1 MSRVGLKEIPI
12 PDGVS
17 VQVEKDHLKI
27 TGPKGEL
34 STPVPRGI
42 SFEYEEGVLRA
53 QRAREDKQTRAF
65 HGLARALAAN
75 AVRGVNEGYAIDLAI
90 HGIGYRAKMD
100 GDHLTLQVGF
110 SHIVDFAPP
119 EGITLE
125 VEDQTKIK
133 VVGIDKQQV
142 GEIAAQI
149 RRIRPP
155 DAYKGKGIR
164 YADEVIRKKVGKAN
178 VGSL

>member
-1 MSRVGLKEIPI
+1 MSRVGLKEISI

-42 SFEYEEGVLRA
+42 RFEQEEGVLRA
-53 QRAREDKQTRAF
+53 QRAREDKQTRAL

-75 AVRGVNEGYAIDLAI
+75 AVRGVNEGYEIKLAI
-90 HGIGYRAKMD
+90 HGIGYRAKME
-100 GDHLTLQVGF
+100 GDHLILQVGF
-110 SHIVDFAPP
+110 SHPVDFAPP
-119 EGITLE
+119 EGISLE
-125 VEDQTKIK
+125 VADQTSIK
-133 VVGIDKQQV
+133 VIGIDKQQV

-149 RRIRPP
+149 RRVRPP

-164 YADEVIRKKVGKAN
+164 YADEVVRKKVGKAN

>member
-1 MSRVGLKEIPI
+1 MSRVGLKEISI

-42 SFEYEEGVLRA
+42 SFEQEEGVLRA
-53 QRAREDKQTRAF
+53 ARAREDKQTRAF

-75 AVRGVNEGYAIDLAI
+75 AVRGVNEGYETNLAI
-90 HGIGYRAKMD
+90 HGIGYRAKME
-100 GDHLTLQVGF
+100 GDHLILQVGF
-110 SHIVDFAPP
+110 SHPVDFAPP
-119 EGITLE
+119 EGISLE

-133 VVGIDKQQV
+133 VIGIDKQQV

-178 VGSL
+178 VGSM

>member
-12 PDGVS
+12 PAGVS
-17 VQVEKDHLKI
+17 VQVEKDQLKI

-34 STPVPRGI
+34 TTPVPRGI
-42 SFEYEEGVLRA
+42 RFEQEEGVLRA

-75 AVRGVNEGYAIDLAI
+75 AVHGVNEGYEINLAI
-90 HGIGYRAKMD
+90 HGIGYRAKME
-100 GDHLTLQVGF
+100 GTKLVLQVGF
-110 SHIVDFAPP
+110 SHQVEFEPP
-119 EGITLE
+119 EGISLE
-125 VEDQTKIK
+125 VDDQTKMK
-133 VVGIDKQQV
+133 VIGIDKQMV

-164 YADEVIRKKVGKAN
+164 YADEVVRKKVGKAN
-178 VGSL
+178 VGSM

>member
-1 MSRVGLKEIPI
+1 MSRVGLKKIVI

-17 VQVEKDHLKI
+17 IEIQEDRLKV

-42 SFEYEEGVLRA
+42 RFEQEDNELSA
-53 QRAREDKQTRAF
+53 QRTREDKQTRAF

-75 AVRGVNEGYAIDLAI
+75 AVRGVHEGFEIKLAI
-90 HGIGYRAKMD
+90 EGIGYRAKME
-100 GDHLTLQVGF
+100 GSKLVLQVGF
-110 SHIVDFAPP
+110 SHPVEFDPP
-119 EGITLE
+119 EGISLE
-125 VEDQTKIK
+125 VEDQTKISVK
-133 VVGIDKQQV
+133 GIEKQQV

-164 YADEVIRKKVGKAN
+164 YADEIVRKKVGKAA
-178 VGSL
+178 VGTM